1 MRHLAQARNP
11 YSRWWLWIPGSRVSL
26 APRNDVSASPRH
38 MRGDR
43 EPAAVLPRPAVGV
56 TSRSRL
62 PVLCRVACSRMDD
75 RKIAHHA
82 NLDVM
87 RLEIFDRHRHRR
99 LLEKAGAV
107 DQRLVGIGAIEILGK
122 NFVEPLHVGIL
133 HGGDIVSIKHRQ
145 LLDVFAHDFSSSN
158 PPYPGSI
165 RCMMRSR

>member
-26 APRNDVSASPRH
+26 APRNDVSVSPRY

-62 PVLCRVACSRMDD
+62 PIRCRVAGSRMDD
-75 RKIAHHA
+75 RKIAHHT

-87 RLEIFDRHRHRR
+87 VLAIFYRHRHPR
-99 LLEKAGAV
+99 LLQKAPPA
-107 DQRLVGIGAIEILGK
+107 DHHLLG
-122 NFVEPLHVGIL
+122 
-133 HGGDIVSIKHRQ
+133 
-145 LLDVFAHDFSSSN
+145 
-158 PPYPGSI
+158 
-165 RCMMRSR
+165 